1 MNRTHQYRRWAAGL
15 GSVLA
20 LALVA
25 FLAIPHVMAAPQYW
39 TERNTSVPPPT
50 TTVPHWVEL
59 AKMAK
64 PAVVNVTTRTT
75 ERALPNIPNLEEF
88 FRRGV
93 PPGGRMPSQGRG
105 SGFIISRDGH
115 ILTNN
120 HVVDEASSVQ
130 VKLSDG
136 REFTAKVIGK
146 DPKTDLALIK
156 IDGGG
161 DLPVLPLGDSAAL
174 QVGEPVMAIGNP
186 FGLDQTVTTGIVSA
200 TGRLIGSG
208 PYDDFI
214 QTDASVNPG
223 NSGGPLINARG
234 EAVGINSAIFSRTGG
249 SIGIGFAVP
258 INMAKFVVPQLAQH
272 GRVVRG
278 WLGVSIQPMTTE
290 LAKSFGV
297 SQADGALV
305 ASVQEGSPAAKAGV
319 KPGDI
324 IVEFDG
330 QKVGRTTDLSRV
342 VAATPVGKDVRV
354 TVLRDGKSM
363 PLNARIAKMDDKQ
376 MAAVEPGE
384 SSNRPQLGVS
394 VEPMTPELAR
404 QLGVGD
410 ARGVVV
416 REVKEGSPD
425 AEAGLR
431 PGDVITEINR
441 KPVKSADDLRKAL
454 DSHKPGTTALL
465 LIHREGGALYVTVK
479 V

>member
-1 MNRTHQYRRWAAGL
+1 MYRTHQYRRWAAGMA
-15 GSVLA
+15 SVLA
-20 LALVA
+20 LALIA
-25 FLAIPHVMAAPQYW
+25 FVSVSHVTAGPSYW
-39 TERNTSVPPPT
+39 TDRNASVPPPT
-50 TTVPHWVEL
+50 TTVPNWVEL

-64 PAVVNVTTRTT
+64 PAVVNVTTKMSR
-75 ERALPNIPNLEEF
+75 ERGVPNLEDF
-88 FRRGV
+88 FRRGM
-93 PPGGRMPSQGRG
+93 PPGERSPMPSQGRG

-120 HVVDEASSVQ
+120 HVVDEASSVR
-130 VKLSDG
+130 VTLSDG
-136 REFTAKVIGK
+136 REFTAKVVGK

-156 IDGGG
+156 IDGAG

-186 FGLDQTVTTGIVSA
+186 FGLEQTVTTGIVSA

-223 NSGGPLINARG
+223 NSGGPLVNARG

-258 INMAKFVVPQLAQH
+258 VNLAKFVVPQLAQH

-297 SQADGALV
+297 SHADGALV
-305 ASVQEGSPAAKAGV
+305 ASVMENSPAAKAGL

-330 QKVGRTTDLSRV
+330 QKVGRMTDLPRI
-342 VAATPVGKDVRV
+342 VAATAIGKDVRV
-354 TVLRDGKSM
+354 TVLREGKTL
-363 PLNARIAKMDDKQ
+363 PLNARIAKMDDKDV
-376 MAAVEPGE
+376 AVADTGD
-384 SSNRPQLGVS
+384 SSSKPKLGVS
-394 VEPMTPELAR
+394 VEPITPELAK
-404 QLGVGD
+404 QLGVTD

-416 REVKEGSPD
+416 REVREGSPAAD
-425 AEAGLR
+425 AGLR
-431 PGDVITEINR
+431 PGDVISEVNR
-441 KPVKSADDLRKAL
+441 KPVKSVDDLRKAM
-454 DSHKPGTTALL
+454 DAQKPGTTALL
-465 LIHREGGALYVTVK
+465 LVHREGSARYVTVK